1 MRDIAQRVLKELGL
15 DYLITM
21 VSGGGSGICE
31 VVMWDRPRNSYFS
44 VRVRQTPEKS
54 GDRLAEEIREQLRQR
69 ISSHKL
75 SDDRRPSR
83 RWSAA

>member
-21 VSGGGSGICE
+21 VSGGGSGSYE

-44 VRVRQTPEKS
+44 VRVQQTPEKS
-54 GDRLAEEIREQLRQR
+54 GLADEIREQLRQR

-75 SDDRRPSR
+75 SDDRRPAR